1 VIKEAVTK
9 AICSVSGLK
18 QEEEDSTEIQ
28 VGKLTEAIQ
37 QLQERVMELEIQVVS
52 STLQEV
58 HDQRE
63 ESSRNTVERIRALTS
78 ECKKLSDRSAY
89 L

>member
-1 VIKEAVTK
+1 
-9 AICSVSGLK
+9 
-18 QEEEDSTEIQ
+18 
-28 VGKLTEAIQ
+28 VGKLTKSIQ

-63 ESSRNTVERIRALTS
+63 EATRNTLERIRALTL
-78 ECKKLSDRSAY
+78 ECKKLSDRSAWTY
-89 L
+89 ECLVEDP